1 MSIKAIEKALAHGIT
16 MVTFPP
22 HCSHR
27 LQPLDVTVFG
37 PVKNAYEKQHSA
49 WMKANRGEVLQ
60 IMHIPLFVKAALLK
74 GATPENIVSGFS
86 STGICPYNP
95 DVFKET
101 DFAAPDEMNA
111 TAAEIEQQYNQDE
124 QRRIVVLSEDI
135 EVGAEESISAS
146 DGSITPSPS
155 PSSSDVSRA
164 SSYASL
170 VAEVGP
176 LAPITPRPQKPRRGP
191 QPKKTSI
198 LTSPEYQAA
207 AKRQQE
213 NREAAIAKRV
223 AAQENAQAKRK
234 AAEQKKIADEAEK
247 EVRKQARKEKKIADE
262 AEKEA
267 KKLARK
273 EKKEAKE
280 AAAVAKKIATAE
292 AKKAAT
298 KSKRSASKKRKK
310 ISSSSSSDS
319 DDSNEGCLVCTKK
332 MPNKLTNDN
341 HVKCHTCKGIAHVEC
356 VPQRYSIFVCT
367 GCESGSDVGDNDEGD
382 YFEDDMD

>member
-1 MSIKAIEKALAHGIT
+1 MI
-16 MVTFPP
+16 
-22 HCSHR
+22 
-27 LQPLDVTVFG
+27 
-37 PVKNAYEKQHSA
+37 
-49 WMKANRGEVLQ
+49 
-60 IMHIPLFVKAALLK
+60 
-74 GATPENIVSGFS
+74 
-86 STGICPYNP
+86 
-95 DVFKET
+95 
-101 DFAAPDEMNA
+101 
-111 TAAEIEQQYNQDE
+111 
-124 QRRIVVLSEDI
+124 
-135 EVGAEESISAS
+135 
-146 DGSITPSPS
+146 
-155 PSSSDVSRA
+155 
-164 SSYASL
+164 
-170 VAEVGP
+170 AEVGP

-191 QPKKTSI
+191 QSKKTSI

-234 AAEQKKIADEAEK
+234 AAE
-247 EVRKQARKEKKIADE
+247 EKKIADD

-280 AAAVAKKIATAE
+280 AAAIAKKI
-292 AKKAAT
+292 AT

-310 ISSSSSSDS
+310 VSSSSSSDS